1 MRGKRLGR
9 TFFRRDSLELA
20 PLLLHKV
27 LVHGEC
33 AGRIVEVE
41 AYREDDEASHSYR
54 GRTARNGTMFG
65 PPGLLYVY
73 FSYGMHWCANVV
85 CGAEGTGAAVLLR
98 ALEPLAGIE
107 RMRERRPAART
118 ERDLCSG
125 PGKLTRALGLERSH
139 DGWDLA
145 RGAGDGPFLLDDGT
159 PPPARPGRGPRIGI
173 TKATEKPWRFFAEG
187 SPFVSRGV
195 RRSGASAMGP
205 DLTPPLPGAGA
216 RSTGGRRT
224 RGRTTRSA

>member
-9 TFFRRDSLELA
+9 AFFRRDPIELA

-85 CGAEGTGAAVLLR
+85 CGEEGRGAAVLLR
-98 ALEPLAGIE
+98 ALEPMIGLE
-107 RMRERRPAART
+107 LMRERRGRPLRD
-118 ERDLCSG
+118 RDLCSG
-125 PGKLTRALGLERSH
+125 PGKLTHALGV
-139 DGWDLA
+139 DGSLDGHDLA
-145 RGAGDGPFLLDDGT
+145 RGDGPALVDDGT
-159 PPPARPGRGPRIGI
+159 APPARPGCSPRIGI
-173 TKATEKPWRFFAEG
+173 SKAVARPWRFFVEG
-187 SPFVSRGV
+187 NPHVSR
-195 RRSGASAMGP
+195 AP
-205 DLTPPLPGAGA
+205 
-216 RSTGGRRT
+216 RSTQGMTPR
-224 RGRTTRSA
+224 AAHDLP